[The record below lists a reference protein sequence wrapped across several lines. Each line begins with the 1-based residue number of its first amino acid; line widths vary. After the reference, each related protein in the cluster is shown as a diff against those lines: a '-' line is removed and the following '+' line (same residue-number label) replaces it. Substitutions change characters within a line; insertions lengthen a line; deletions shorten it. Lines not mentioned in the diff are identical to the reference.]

1 MNNILI
7 VIINGIIEGLTE
19 FIPVSSTGHLI
30 LLEHWLTL
38 PLEAAETFQI
48 SIQIGAIAA
57 VLVYYRDFFKSFL
70 GNLKNNLHLITV
82 FLAAIVPVFIVG
94 FLAYDF
100 IKSSLFSPE
109 IVVAALI
116 VGGIAMIV
124 CDNIYV
130 HKNHKQHASSDFDA
144 FNAMSVKQGFIIGL
158 FQIFSLWPGMS
169 RSGSTI
175 VGGVLAGLS
184 YKTAAD
190 FSFCLALPVIG
201 TAVIYDIIKSSSL
214 LNTADI
220 QYIGIGMLVSF
231 VVGLLAISTVI
242 KWISSWHLSPFG
254 IYRIILAFG
263 VLYLL

>member
-1 MNNILI
+1 MNDILV

-38 PLEAAETFQI
+38 PLDAAETFQI
-48 SIQIGAIAA
+48 SIQIGAITA

-70 GNLKNNLHLITV
+70 GNLNNNLHLISV
-82 FLAAIVPVFIVG
+82 FLAAIIPVFVVG

-116 VGGIAMIV
+116 VGGIAMIA
-124 CDNIYV
+124 CDKIYV
-130 HKNHKQHASSDFDA
+130 HKSQETRSQSDFDA
-144 FNAMSVKQGFIIGL
+144 LNSITLRQGFIIGL

-201 TAVIYDIIKSSSL
+201 TAVIYDVIKSSSL
-214 LNTADI
+214 LSTGDLH
-220 QYIGIGMLVSF
+220 YIGIGILISF
-231 VVGLLAISTVI
+231 IVGLLAISTVI
-242 KWISSWHLSPFG
+242 KWISSWHLAPFG